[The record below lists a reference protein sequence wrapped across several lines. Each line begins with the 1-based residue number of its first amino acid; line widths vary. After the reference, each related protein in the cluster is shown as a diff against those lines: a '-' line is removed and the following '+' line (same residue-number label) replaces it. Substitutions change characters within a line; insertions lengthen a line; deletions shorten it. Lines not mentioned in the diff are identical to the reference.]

1 VKKDDDDILPLGFS
15 DKKLEAAKGKKGV
28 NKRDFFA
35 AWDDIEQIDID
46 YTTDQVLADTGPEG
60 TFDILAERDYDTL
73 LEYQNI

>member
-1 VKKDDDDILPLGFS
+1 
-15 DKKLEAAKGKKGV
+15 V